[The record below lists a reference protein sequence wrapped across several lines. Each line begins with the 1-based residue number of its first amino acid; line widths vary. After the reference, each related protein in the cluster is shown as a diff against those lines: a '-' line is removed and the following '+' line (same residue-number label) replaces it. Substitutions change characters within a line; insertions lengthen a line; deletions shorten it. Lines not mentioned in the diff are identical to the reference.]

1 MIHSN
6 ITIHADVETLLALPN
21 LKEARA
27 AHGSSE
33 IQGNVAQGTGWH
45 LYPDLRIHSH
55 YVCDPDASKRQQTMK
70 ALVKLG
76 QVSLAVATKFGGQLL
91 EHQGQ
96 RTHLWIP
103 CSNTPEGQRQ
113 ILSALLEIDYLV
125 RMHVQP
131 LIPSGWKSYASSAD
145 FGPTVFVRSA
155 DLNGGD
161 SIVSLSPAANRP
173 AKVLFQLTDGEI
185 WLAGQK
191 HNARALSAAFGTE
204 QRATADPAT
213 VAGNFSQ
220 VDAFRGEAMVKFAKE
235 HHIAKDSL
243 EPCLG
248 YVFRADI
255 DGFSALIQGAFSRP
269 TDMKTVVAGFIA
281 ASRNVK
287 TYAESTPIAAF
298 VQLPWAGDCCTLVA
312 VVEDHAEYRVAR
324 ESTIVEV
331 AVEFEAQC
339 GTKMLSPLLGNVAW
353 AYSVAGGDAH
363 GNQIGNL
370 LIANITLGS
379 RTFMVGAGKGI
390 RRSLDA
396 ETQIT
401 IPREQTSLF
410 IEDKPS
416 LKPHLR
422 AEFAPGNSN
431 FHLAKVADLKKSNAT
446 IQAGIQPVATTTS
459 QFRPTPRPYFGDH

>member
-1 MIHSN
+1 MLHSNLTIHS
-6 ITIHADVETLLALPN
+6 DVAALIALPQF
-21 LKEARA
+21 KEARA
-27 AHGSSE
+27 TQGLHE
-33 IQGNVAQGTGWH
+33 IQGNVAQGVGWH
-45 LYPDLRIHSH
+45 IYPDLRIHSH
-55 YVCDPDASKRQQTMK
+55 YVCDPDTSKRQQTMN

-103 CSNTPEGQRQ
+103 RPNSPEGQSE
-113 ILSALLEIDYLV
+113 IMSALLEVDYLV
-125 RMHVQP
+125 RKHVQP

-145 FGPTVFVRSA
+145 YGPTVFVRSS

-173 AKVLFQLTDGEI
+173 AKILFQLTDGEI
-185 WLAGQK
+185 WLSGQK
-191 HNARALSAAFGTE
+191 HNARALYPAFGTE

-213 VAGNFSQ
+213 VTANFSQ
-220 VDAFRGEAMVKFAKE
+220 ADAFRGAAMVKFAKE
-235 HHIAKDSL
+235 HPISKDSL

-255 DGFSALIQGAFSRP
+255 DGFSALIQGAFNSQ
-269 TDMKTVVAGFIA
+269 TDMKAVVAGFIA
-281 ASRNVK
+281 ATRNVK
-287 TYAESTPIAAF
+287 AYAESTPTAAF
-298 VQLPWAGDCCTLVA
+298 IQLPWAGDCCTLVA
-312 VVEDHAEYRVAR
+312 VVEDHAEYRIAR
-324 ESTIVEV
+324 ESRIVEV

-339 GTKMLSPLLGNVAW
+339 GTKALSPLLGNVAW
-353 AYSVAGGDAH
+353 AYSIAGGDAN
-363 GNQIGNL
+363 GNQLGNL

-401 IPREQTSLF
+401 IPREQTALF
-410 IEDKPS
+410 IEDKPT
-416 LKPHLR
+416 LKSHLR

-431 FHLAKVADLKKSNAT
+431 FHLAKVADLKKSNVT
-446 IQAGIQPVATTTS
+446 IQAGIHAVATTTS
-459 QFRPTPRPYFGDH
+459 QARPTPRPYFGAL

>member
-1 MIHSN
+1 MIPN
-6 ITIHADVETLLALPN
+6 ITIHPNVETLLALPY

-27 AHGSSE
+27 AYGPSE
-33 IQGNVAQGTGWH
+33 IQGNVAQGIGWH

-103 CSNTPEGQRQ
+103 RLNSPQGQSE
-113 ILSALLEIDYLV
+113 ILSALLELDYLV
-125 RMHVQP
+125 RKHVQP
-131 LIPSGWKSYASSAD
+131 LIPNGWKSYASSAD

-173 AKVLFQLTDGEI
+173 AKVLFQLADGEI
-185 WLAGQK
+185 WLSGQK
-191 HNARALSAAFGTE
+191 HNARALYAAYGTE

-213 VAGNFSQ
+213 VAANFSQ
-220 VDAFRGEAMVKFAKE
+220 VDTFRGEAMVKFAKE
-235 HHIAKDSL
+235 HPIAKDSL

-255 DGFSALIQGAFSRP
+255 DGFSALIQGAFNSS
-269 TDMKTVVAGFIA
+269 TDMKAVVAGFIA
-281 ASRNVK
+281 ATRTVK

-324 ESTIVEV
+324 ESNIVEI

-339 GTKMLSPLLGNVAW
+339 GTKVLTPLLGNVAW

-401 IPREQTSLF
+401 IQREQTSLF
-410 IEDKPS
+410 IEDKPC

-431 FHLAKVADLKKSNAT
+431 FHLAKVADLKRSNAI
-446 IQAGIQPVATTTS
+446 IQAGILPVTTTTS
-459 QFRPTPRPYFGDH
+459 QFRPPPRPYFGDI